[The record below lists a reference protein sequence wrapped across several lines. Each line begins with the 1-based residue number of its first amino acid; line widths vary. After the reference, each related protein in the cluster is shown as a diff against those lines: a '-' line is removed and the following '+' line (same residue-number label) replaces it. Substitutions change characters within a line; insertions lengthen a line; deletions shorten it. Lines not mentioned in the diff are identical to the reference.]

1 MAPPRDACT
10 VVLTCMHD
18 ATHDDRDR
26 PRALE
31 RARSALGATT
41 MRATVEQ
48 ALRRAADEA
57 GLEAERLADP
67 SATSCGASRSP
78 RARTVAAA
86 GPRSP
91 PRHVASHGDPGSPDR
106 GDRAPPRARG
116 RARRPR
122 LRADRRG
129 SPAGRPP
136 SSRRLIGRR
145 NEALPLRDQRDSV
158 RAGLVAISAARRTAG
173 RPRCPSSDVAPA
185 GGRPAPPSR
194 HPPQPPAACP
204 PSPAALPACPPPG
217 RSPSPSAPAPR
228 RSEAHTSRAR
238 RSAPGCIPPVGAR
251 CVSTWPWAPL
261 CVVRLD
267 SAAPLVGAFA
277 VVRWRCGCPLSRAR
291 D

>member
-1 MAPPRDACT
+1 
-10 VVLTCMHD
+10 MHD

-31 RARSALGATT
+31 RDRSALGATT
-41 MRATVEQ
+41 MRRPSSRRFGARPTRPGSRRS
-48 ALRRAADEA
+48 ALRT
-57 GLEAERLADP
+57 P

-158 RAGLVAISAARRTAG
+158 RAGLVAVSAARRTAG

-194 HPPQPPAACP
+194 HPPNHPPLAPLP
-204 PSPAALPACPPPG
+204 PLHYQRARLRVEVLRLQRQRLADPKPTPPEHGDQRPVAY
-217 RSPSPSAPAPR
+217 PPSAPAAFR
-228 RSEAHTSRAR
+228 HGRGRLCAL
-238 RSAPGCIPPVGAR
+238 SASTPP
-251 CVSTWPWAPL
+251 
-261 CVVRLD
+261 
-267 SAAPLVGAFA
+267 
-277 VVRWRCGCPLSRAR
+277 PLSLALTRL
-291 D
+291 